1 MTVGIMAAT
10 LMLTQMSIVL
20 NTGLLLL
27 VTVLDI
33 NGSHVIY

>member
-10 LMLTQMSIVL
+10 LILTQMSIVL

-27 VTVLDI
+27 VTVPDI